1 MFHSDIVAAMEA
13 SPIVTRYPVE
23 TSNLKYSPWRSPHGN
38 YRCPKFH
45 DAAFFSTL
53 NDYSFSLSLSLSV
66 WQPQEPE
73 WKNVCG
79 KKVSL
84 LFDSAGFSPSTIE
97 SQRSRVLAGKRLSID
112 IESEDERHCRS
123 VGLSLLIQIS
133 RTPLDINHSLPLC
146 TPYGNP
152 YVHTQE
158 PWTTTPER
166 LFRFKSRQKE
176 YGFPLLPYETQFHG
190 SATITARRV
199 FRADRFLQ
207 GHLGFCSSFVL
218 CLLRSVC
225 VIGRPRIFVHLQW
238 CKNTHNMERYV
249 KYRKY
254 NILVIIFNGRNE
266 SLSWINF

>member
-1 MFHSDIVAAMEA
+1 MAFAA
-13 SPIVTRYPVE
+13 RKLPVPQI
-23 TSNLKYSPWRSPHGN
+23 SRHRL
-38 YRCPKFH
+38 
-45 DAAFFSTL
+45 FFPRWTIT
-53 NDYSFSLSLSLSV
+53 LSLSV

-176 YGFPLLPYETQFHG
+176 YGFPLLLYETQFHG

-207 GHLGFCSSFVL
+207 GQLGFCSSFVL
-218 CLLRSVC
+218 CLLCSVC
-225 VIGRPRIFVHLQW
+225 VIGRPRIFVYLQW
-238 CKNTHNMERYV
+238 RKNTHNMERYV

-266 SLSWINF
+266 SLSWIIFWKLCSQKYEYNSCSSLVIVFVIKLCSVGYWVVA